1 MKCPACVSLVSRVV
15 DSRLSKEGTVIRRR
29 RECQECE
36 WRFTTYERVEEYL
49 PLVIKKDGRR
59 EPFERAKLLAGIQKA
74 CEKRP
79 VALATME
86 AMVHEVEKVLY
97 DRGEKEV
104 ASQAIGEQVM
114 QALHGV
120 DEVAYVRF
128 ASVYRSFKDITEFVR
143 EIHDLLEGKP
153 SQKRAM

>member
-1 MKCPACVSLVSRVV
+1 
-15 DSRLSKEGTVIRRR
+15 
-29 RECQECE
+29 
-36 WRFTTYERVEEYL
+36 
-49 PLVIKKDGRR
+49 
-59 EPFERAKLLAGIQKA
+59 
-74 CEKRP
+74 
-79 VALATME
+79 
-86 AMVHEVEKVLY
+86 MVHEVEKVLY